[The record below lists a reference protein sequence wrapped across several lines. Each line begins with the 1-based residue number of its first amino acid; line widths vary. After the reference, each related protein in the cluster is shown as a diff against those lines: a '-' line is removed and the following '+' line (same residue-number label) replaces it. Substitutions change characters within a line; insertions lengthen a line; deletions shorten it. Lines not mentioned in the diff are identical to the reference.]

1 MEPKQKKSPGRPP
14 LFGVPVKNHPIAM
27 TPEMAIYIEFL
38 GEGNRSE
45 GVRRL
50 VRWHKGEGEKP

>member
-1 MEPKQKKSPGRPP
+1 MEPKQKKPSGRPP

-27 TPEMAIYIEFL
+27 TPVMAAYLKDL